1 MEEDH
6 PTTDRRRQPLEV
18 EGGPDEQA
26 GLMRTTM
33 LTAPRR
39 ALVTP
44 LSNDDGNDGIFFLPE
59 EGDTDAGA
67 PHTKATPPWSPT
79 GEYWRDFWHFSGPGW
94 LLSIAYIDPGN
105 YQADIQAGA
114 TSGYQLLWTI
124 WWTTLLSI
132 YVQRM
137 CVRLA
142 YLGQVTLAEAQAR
155 DQPRGLRYLNW
166 AIAEVSAVLT
176 DLPEVIGIGI
186 AGQIFFGWPYYVG
199 VLASLLTTMV
209 FLGMLRWGLRKLEFL
224 IFGFVGIMSVALFVE
239 LSFVGVHWGR
249 LMEGWT
255 IDVLET
261 KQSDLFAVTGIL
273 GAVVMPHNLYLHT
286 ATCQSRRV
294 ERTVDSV
301 HQAVHFCTWE
311 PVVPVLFS
319 FFINAAVVTIAAERV
334 QGQAEADQVGLTD
347 FCDYFRT
354 LKGGCG
360 LWGLA
365 LLAAGQSS
373 ASKLSF
379 HPPLLAAPSPII
391 LTISSPNLLRSH
403 HHL

>member
-1 MEEDH
+1 
-6 PTTDRRRQPLEV
+6 
-18 EGGPDEQA
+18 
-26 GLMRTTM
+26 
-33 LTAPRR
+33 
-39 ALVTP
+39 
-44 LSNDDGNDGIFFLPE
+44 
-59 EGDTDAGA
+59 
-67 PHTKATPPWSPT
+67 
-79 GEYWRDFWHFSGPGW
+79 
-94 LLSIAYIDPGN
+94 
-105 YQADIQAGA
+105 
-114 TSGYQLLWTI
+114 
-124 WWTTLLSI
+124 
-132 YVQRM
+132 M

-166 AIAEVSAVLT
+166 AIAEISAVLT

-239 LSFVGVHWGR
+239 MSFVGVHWRR

-273 GAVVMPHNLYLHT
+273 GAVVMPHNLYLHS
-286 ATCQSRRV
+286 ATCFSRRV

-301 HQAVHFCTWE
+301 HQAIHFCTWE
-311 PVVPVLFS
+311 PVMPVLFS

-334 QGQAEADQVGLTD
+334 QGQAGADQVGLTN

-354 LKGGCG
+354 LKGGCF

-373 ASKLSF
+373 ASKSMQTHRLPPSLIVA
-379 HPPLLAAPSPII
+379 HPHAN
-391 LTISSPNLLRSH
+391 PNVLRSY
-403 HHL
+403 HHLCWAVRHGWLFTNSSTRLVAGYSDETRGDCPLHGGQSHVSFGARLE